1 MASDTCLFQTLFQHE
16 WCIHMTVSLSL
27 SFLISRRNPLNY
39 RIYLANSR
47 FTSLYGISLSLQKN
61 RLSALGNLNSIS
73 KVPLPVKCC
82 IGPFSPKKKKKLAL
96 YGKMFTVCGVM
107 IRRGDFITS
116 LTELFVVAIATY
128 LKYPLKRRLPDVSHD
143 SSSPKKRMKSGEPD
157 ANPI

>member
-27 SFLISRRNPLNY
+27 SFFISRRNPLNY
-39 RIYLANSR
+39 RIYLANSS

-82 IGPFSPKKKKKLAL
+82 IGPFSPKKKKKNVSFVWKNVYSLWSDDQERRFYNFSYRAL
-96 YGKMFTVCGVM
+96 
-107 IRRGDFITS
+107 RGCHSYLFKIPFKKTS
-116 LTELFVVAIATY
+116 ARCFPWFQL
-128 LKYPLKRRLPDVSHD
+128 S
-143 SSSPKKRMKSGEPD
+143 
-157 ANPI
+157 